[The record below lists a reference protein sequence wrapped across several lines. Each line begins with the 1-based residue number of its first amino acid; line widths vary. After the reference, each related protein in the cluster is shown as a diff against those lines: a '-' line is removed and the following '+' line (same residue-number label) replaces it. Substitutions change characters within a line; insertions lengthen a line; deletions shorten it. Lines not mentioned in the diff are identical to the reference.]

1 MFATVD
7 PVFLGRG
14 PRNQYIPPITEENLR
29 DNSYANMK
37 RGGKVVKKKAKAT
50 ATATAT
56 QVVNVYT
63 GRRGRRTNAPTQ
75 PRQPPPPPQVNIT
88 LQNPF
93 EFMREPMRM
102 MRMVGNE
109 PNRPNLMPSFPRV
122 SDVEL
127 RFDPNPRPKDS
138 FEPLDAKILLPFNA
152 EPLDQKVLK
161 REIEPLENK
170 HMDELFLEEADLL
183 PLPPPLPEIE
193 AERLGEAAQAAGGE
207 PKRRRT
213 KEEMEQARREGEIRR
228 VELRQEILKSLVDR
242 LNEERSRKPD
252 SPFIKKLEK
261 DIEKFAS
268 KR

>member
-7 PVFLGRG
+7 PVFRGRG
-14 PRNQYIPPITEENLR
+14 PRNQYIPPITEENLQ
-29 DNSYANMK
+29 DNAYVNMK
-37 RGGKVVKKKAKAT
+37 RGGKVVKKKGKAT

-63 GRRGRRTNAPTQ
+63 GRRGRRTNAPSQ
-75 PRQPPPPPQVNIT
+75 PRPPPQVNIT

-102 MRMVGNE
+102 MRMAGNE
-109 PNRPNLMPSFPRV
+109 PNRPNLMPQPTVPLS
-122 SDVEL
+122 
-127 RFDPNPRPKDS
+127 FDPNPRPKDS
-138 FEPLDAKILLPFNA
+138 FEPLDSKMLLPFNA

-161 REIEPLENK
+161 RELEPLENK

-183 PLPPPLPEIE
+183 PLPPPPQRE

-207 PKRRRT
+207 PRRRRT
-213 KEEMEQARREGEIRR
+213 KEEMEEARREGEIRR
-228 VELRQEILKSLVDR
+228 VELRQEILKGLMDR
-242 LNEERSRKPD
+242 LSEERARKPD

-261 DIEKFAS
+261 DIEKFMA
-268 KR
+268 RR

>member
-7 PVFLGRG
+7 PVFRGRG
-14 PRNQYIPPITEENLR
+14 PRNQYIPPITEENLQ

-63 GRRGRRTNAPTQ
+63 GRRGRRTNAPSQ
-75 PRQPPPPPQVNIT
+75 PRPPPQPPQVNIT

-93 EFMREPMRM
+93 EFLREPMRM
-102 MRMVGNE
+102 MRMAGNE
-109 PNRPNLMPSFPRV
+109 PNRPNLMPQPIVPLSF
-122 SDVEL
+122 DT
-127 RFDPNPRPKDS
+127 NPRPKDS

-161 REIEPLENK
+161 RELEPLENK
-170 HMDELFLEEADLL
+170 HMEELFLEEADLL
-183 PLPPPLPEIE
+183 PLPQPERE

-207 PKRRRT
+207 PRRRRT
-213 KEEMEQARREGEIRR
+213 KEEMDQARREGEIRR